1 MLNDDNDHNSELLVF
16 ILTMHKVRTTTIV
29 EHFSLI
35 PLTLRFLEQNNTSL
49 LHACSL
55 QTKDD

>member
-1 MLNDDNDHNSELLVF
+1 MLNDHNDHNSELLVF
-16 ILTMHKVRTTTIV
+16 ILTMHKVRTITIV
-29 EHFSLI
+29 GHVYLI
-35 PLTLRFLEQNNTSL
+35 AFKLTFLEQNNNSL